1 MCYVVERGGQ
11 ARGLSAPSLYIYKS
25 RDRCQANSELLVI
38 RFVFLGCPKKVNSE
52 FRLTPVEVLSAWAAD
67 VTTLTLVDAEASVQI
82 RNNGCIWFRSEGD

>member
-1 MCYVVERGGQ
+1 M
-11 ARGLSAPSLYIYKS
+11 SAPPIYI
-25 RDRCQANSELLVI
+25 RPGDRCQANSELLVI